1 MTGFWVGWLLPAL
14 LAALLA
20 LMAPAQLLSWV
31 ARGYAIYL
39 AIAVAGIV
47 SGWSP
52 PVDPIATW
60 LYIVAGVLV
69 SMGTWYSVPYVERES
84 RLHRWDARQLR
95 GYWSM
100 WAVFSGAL
108 LAACLLENYLAI
120 WLAIEV
126 ATLSSVFLTG
136 LPGVRTAL
144 EASWKYLF
152 VTEAGGFAALVG
164 TVLVVAGSGRAI
176 GSWTF
181 DPPVLHPSASPQAVA
196 VGCLLVVIGY
206 AAKAG
211 LAPFHTWLPD
221 AHSEAPA
228 PVSGLLSGLKLA
240 VALVAAYRLLNLVHH
255 QVPLA
260 WTQVPLIALG
270 LSSLAVGAA
279 LIGFQHDLKRLW
291 AYSSIEHLGLISLG
305 MGFGGLALVGAF
317 LHIWTHGVTKSLL
330 FHNSGTIRLLYSTS
344 DHRRGARAILQATP
358 WTGAGLALGTAAILG
373 IPPLAPFWSEWLIL
387 VGGLQHPHTR
397 IVALIATVLVM
408 VVFVA
413 TTRHM
418 PQWLWTPGRADA
430 IFRPQ
435 RAEPLALVAPSLVLM
450 ALAIAGG
457 LAFPIALPHLWQA
470 LNQHLF
476 GA

>member
-1 MTGFWVGWLLPAL
+1 MNEFWVGWLLPAL
-14 LAALLA
+14 FAALLA
-20 LMAPAQLLSWV
+20 LTVPLRWLSWV
-31 ARGYAIYL
+31 ARGYVVYL
-39 AIAVAGIV
+39 TVALAGIV
-47 SGWSP
+47 SGWYRLAD
-52 PVDPIATW
+52 PVATW
-60 LYIVAGVLV
+60 LYVTGTLLVAV
-69 SMGTWYSVPYVERES
+69 GTWYSVPYIEREG
-84 RLHRWDARQLR
+84 RLHHWNASQRR
-95 GYWSM
+95 GYWST
-100 WAVFSGAL
+100 WAIFSGSL
-108 LAACLLENYLAI
+108 LGACLLDNYLAI

-126 ATLSSVFLTG
+126 ATLSSVYLTG

-164 TVLVVAGSGRAI
+164 TIWVVAGSGRAI
-176 GSWTF
+176 QAWTF
-181 DPPVLHPSASPQAVA
+181 NPPLVHQTISPQAVA

-206 AAKAG
+206 ATKAG

-228 PVSGLLSGLKLA
+228 PVSALLSGLKLA
-240 VALVAAYRLLNLVHH
+240 VALVAAYRLLTLVER

-270 LSSLAVGAA
+270 LCSLVVGAA

-344 DHRRGARAILQATP
+344 DHRRGARAILQTTP
-358 WTGAGLALGTAAILG
+358 WTGSALALGTAAILG
-373 IPPLAPFWSEWLIL
+373 LPPLAPFWSEWLIL
-387 VGGLQHPHTR
+387 VGGLQQPHTR
-397 IVALIATVLVM
+397 IVALVAIALVM

-413 TTRHM
+413 TTRRM

-430 IFRPQ
+430 TPYSQ
-435 RAEPLALVAPSLVLM
+435 HAEPMALVTPSLVLM
-450 ALAIAGG
+450 VLAIAGG
-457 LAFPIALPHLWQA
+457 LALPVAMPSLWQGVS
-470 LNQHLF
+470 QQLF

>member
-1 MTGFWVGWLLPAL
+1 MTEFWVGWLLPAL
-14 LAALLA
+14 LAALTA
-20 LMAPAQLLSWV
+20 LMAPTQLLSWV
-31 ARGYAIYL
+31 ARGYALYL
-39 AIAVAGIV
+39 AIALAAMV

-52 PVDPIATW
+52 LVDPVATW
-60 LYIVAGVLV
+60 LYITATVLV
-69 SMGTWYSVPYVERES
+69 SLGTWYSVPYVERES
-84 RLHRWDARQLR
+84 HLHHWDSRQLR
-95 GYWSM
+95 SYWSM
-100 WAVFSGAL
+100 WTVFSGSL
-108 LAACLLENYLAI
+108 LAACVLENYLAI

-136 LPGVRTAL
+136 LSGVRTAL

-164 TVLVVAGSGRAI
+164 TVLVVVGSGRAI
-176 GSWTF
+176 ESWTF
-181 DPPVLHPSASPQAVA
+181 NPPLLHSSISPQALV

-206 AAKAG
+206 ATKAG

-221 AHSEAPA
+221 AHGEAPA

-255 QVPLA
+255 QVPLV

-270 LSSLAVGAA
+270 LCSLAVGAA

-330 FHNSGTIRLLYSTS
+330 FQNSGTIRLLYSTS

-358 WTGAGLALGTAAILG
+358 WTGAALALGAAAIVG

-387 VGGLQHPHTR
+387 VGGLQQPHTR
-397 IVALIATVLVM
+397 IVALVAVALVM
-408 VVFVA
+408 VVFIA
-413 TTRHM
+413 TTRRM

-430 IFRPQ
+430 PSPPQ
-435 RAEPLALVAPSLVLM
+435 RSEPLALVAPSLVLM
-450 ALAIAGG
+450 VLAIAGG
-457 LAFPIALPHLWQA
+457 LAFPMAMPHLWQG